1 MKDYNLNPE
10 VRLYKSIIIQAII
23 DASNISEDS
32 YAKKIELDAKAW
44 LFGESKDFQEICFR
58 AGLEPCYV
66 IKIAKKIIRLN
77 GLNNKC
83 NELKVA

>member
-1 MKDYNLNPE
+1 MSLE
-10 VRLYKSIIIQAII
+10 EGGGALSMWGGG
-23 DASNISEDS
+23 DS
-32 YAKKIELDAKAW
+32 LLRDEAANAKKIELDAKAW

-58 AGLEPCYV
+58 ADLEPCYV
-66 IKIAKKIIRLN
+66 IKLAKKIIRLN